1 MLVTSPH
8 NPEHWWGNFILIKG
22 VPGPGEA
29 GHWLSIFRE
38 ELPDAE
44 HVAIGIDEPDAVAS
58 DLGEFAALGL
68 EIEQSSVMVGSAVE
82 MTALV
87 PPGSEV
93 HPFMSDED
101 WTQSVEL
108 RLRCEDRDLEPES
121 FRRFA
126 EAKASTNRRLCEGG
140 LGSWFGS
147 FEGGVLVCQMGLLRA
162 GPGLARFQS
171 VETDPAAR
179 RKGHARAVVAFANRF
194 GVEVLEV
201 DRLVMVA
208 DPNYFAIDLYR
219 SMGFVEEETQLQ
231 VERPVLGR

>member
-8 NPEHWWGNFILIKG
+8 NHEHWWGNFILIKEL
-22 VPGPGEA
+22 PGAGEA
-29 GHWLSIFRE
+29 SHWLSTFRE

-44 HVAIGIDEPDAVAS
+44 HVAIGIDEPDAVES

-82 MTALV
+82 TTAVV

-93 HPFMSDED
+93 RPLMSDED
-101 WTQSVEL
+101 WVQSVEL
-108 RLRCEDRDLEPES
+108 RIRCEDRDLKPDS

-126 EAKASTNRRLCEGG
+126 QAKASTNRRLCEEG

-147 FEGGVLVCQMGLLRA
+147 FEGGVLVCQMGLLGA
-162 GPGLARFQS
+162 GPGVARFQS

-179 RKGHARAVVAFANRF
+179 RKGHARAVVASANRF
-194 GVEVLEV
+194 GVEVLGA

-231 VERPVLGR
+231 VERPVLRG